1 MILFS
6 CCGGGGGG
14 VKGDRGQGLGGW
26 RRHVLAEEVTG
37 LDHAIFIKRL
47 LTRPGECNVKWAM
60 FILLE

>member
-14 VKGDRGQGLGGW
+14 KGGQGLGGW